1 MFTTIDKAIVAF
13 VLGALSIVNWIFDK
27 DWAIGEEGIGIVLAV
42 LMPILVWLFPN
53 KHDARS
59 R

>member
-1 MFTTIDKAIVAF
+1 MITRFDKAIVAF
-13 VLGALSIVNWIFDK
+13 VLGALSIVNWVFGTH
-27 DWAIGEEGIGIVLAV
+27 WAIGEEGIGIVLAV

-53 KHDARS
+53 KHDATS